1 MQSGHTLNKR
11 FIQIA
16 LTLGSILFKMSI
28 IYSFLEELIGKLT
41 EEPRLK
47 RSLTVFPLVVIGL
60 AYMDP
65 LVVFDSYGIVAQLT
79 KGHVAAAYIFTLLAL
94 LLTALSYGNMVKAF
108 PKQDLLIHMRKK
120 YSSSCRLPCGLD
132 TLTGLFISAYGEFC
146 DRKCLFNR
154 SLS

>member
-1 MQSGHTLNKR
+1 M
-11 FIQIA
+11 
-16 LTLGSILFKMSI
+16 
-28 IYSFLEELIGKLT
+28 T

-108 PKQDLLIHMRKK
+108 PKA
-120 YSSSCRLPCGLD
+120 G
-132 TLTGLFISAYGEFC
+132 SAYTYAQKSIHPHVGFLVGWTLLL
-146 DRKCLFNR
+146 DYLFLPMVNFAIG
-154 SLS
+154 SAYLTAAFLMYLITFGSSYLLSP

>member
-1 MQSGHTLNKR
+1 M
-11 FIQIA
+11 
-16 LTLGSILFKMSI
+16 
-28 IYSFLEELIGKLT
+28 T

-79 KGHVAAAYIFTLLAL
+79 KGHVATAYIFTLLAL

-108 PKQDLLIHMRKK
+108 PKA
-120 YSSSCRLPCGLD
+120 G
-132 TLTGLFISAYGEFC
+132 SAYTYAQKSIHPHVGFLVGGHFYWIIYFC
-146 DRKCLFNR
+146 LW
-154 SLS
+154 

>member
-1 MQSGHTLNKR
+1 M
-11 FIQIA
+11 
-16 LTLGSILFKMSI
+16 
-28 IYSFLEELIGKLT
+28 T

-108 PKQDLLIHMRKK
+108 PKAGSAYTYAQK
-120 YSSSCRLPCGLD
+120 YSSSRRFPCRLD
-132 TLTGLFISAYGEFC
+132 TIAGLFIFAYGEFC
-146 DRKCLFNR
+146 NRKCIFNR

>member
-1 MQSGHTLNKR
+1 M
-11 FIQIA
+11 
-16 LTLGSILFKMSI
+16 
-28 IYSFLEELIGKLT
+28 T

-79 KGHVAAAYIFTLLAL
+79 KGHVDAAYIFTLLAL

-108 PKQDLLIHMRKK
+108 PKA
-120 YSSSCRLPCGLD
+120 G
-132 TLTGLFISAYGEFC
+132 SAYTRARGGYSQGWAVRRC
-146 DRKCLFNR
+146 HDGNGDPVGCA
-154 SLS
+154 SSAGAAGCGDDG

>member
-1 MQSGHTLNKR
+1 M
-11 FIQIA
+11 
-16 LTLGSILFKMSI
+16 
-28 IYSFLEELIGKLT
+28 T

-79 KGHVAAAYIFTLLAL
+79 KGHVVAAYIFTLLAL

-108 PKQDLLIHMRKK
+108 PKA
-120 YSSSCRLPCGLD
+120 G
-132 TLTGLFISAYGEFC
+132 SAYTYAQKVFILMSASLWAGHFYWIIYFC
-146 DRKCLFNR
+146 LW
-154 SLS
+154 

>member
-1 MQSGHTLNKR
+1 M
-11 FIQIA
+11 
-16 LTLGSILFKMSI
+16 
-28 IYSFLEELIGKLT
+28 T

-108 PKQDLLIHMRKK
+108 PKA
-120 YSSSCRLPCGLD
+120 G
-132 TLTGLFISAYGEFC
+132 SAYTYAQKVFILMLAFLLAGHFYWIIYFC
-146 DRKCLFNR
+146 LW
-154 SLS
+154 